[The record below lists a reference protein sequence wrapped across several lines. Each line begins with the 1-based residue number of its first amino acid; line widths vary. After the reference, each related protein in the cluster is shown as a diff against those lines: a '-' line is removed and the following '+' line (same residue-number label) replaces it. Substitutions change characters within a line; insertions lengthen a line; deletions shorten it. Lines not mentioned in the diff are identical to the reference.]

1 MGVCSMHSL
10 HDGAVSF
17 YRQDLCL
24 IGVVRCQCHFDP
36 SVISQADVLAV
47 LLNAERSLPDSASDL
62 RFPGR
67 KITFPIILDDQ
78 WCRDALQRYMRTT
91 RNSAVYL
98 PSNVDYL
105 ARNNGLEGGVD
116 EALQKLMDSAWVR
129 AHNRI
134 NVSQRLNQ
142 TKARFW
148 RRILSSLSFLSP
160 SKATLSME

>member
-1 MGVCSMHSL
+1 ML
-10 HDGAVSF
+10 HAFDPRWSVSF
-17 YRQDLCL
+17 YRQGSLSDRSC
-24 IGVVRCQCHFDP
+24 CQCHFNP

-62 RFPGR
+62 RFLGR

-105 ARNNGLEGGVD
+105 ARNNGLEGGAE
-116 EALQKLMDSAWVR
+116 EALQKLVDSAWVR
-129 AHNRI
+129 THNHHCI
-134 NVSQRLNQ
+134 SALKSIQ
-142 TKARFW
+142 
-148 RRILSSLSFLSP
+148 SSFLASDFILLV
-160 SKATLSME
+160 LS